1 MTLTITAK
9 DVVYK
14 MDKSNHFVARANSGD
29 RVIFETLDCFSC
41 ELKTEKDKLMEI
53 DFNKV
58 NPATGPLFI
67 NEAKAG
73 DVLKIYIEKIEV
85 KSRAVTIA
93 QPGFGRLG
101 NEIKESQTAIIEIE
115 NNKAKFKGIELP
127 LRKMIGVIATAPL
140 NEPVGNGT
148 PGDHGGNM
156 DCKEIKEGAILYLP
170 VFVDGALLA
179 LGDLHALMGDG
190 EINGAGAEVSGR
202 VTIRVEVLKECNYPL
217 PMIETKERWMTIG
230 SRKSMDE
237 ASDLAILNMQK
248 FIQSKLGLSGNEAAM
263 LMSIGADLAVCQV
276 VNENKTMRVEIDK
289 ELLKS

>member
-9 DVVYK
+9 DVIYK

-248 FIQSKLGLSGNEAAM
+248 FIQSKLGLSSNEAAM

>member
-9 DVVYK
+9 DVIYK

-29 RVIFETLDCFSC
+29 RVIFEILDCFSC

-67 NEAKAG
+67 NDAKAG
-73 DVLKIYIEKIEV
+73 DVLKIHIEKIEV
-85 KSRAVTIA
+85 ESRAVTIA

-101 NEIKESQTAIIEIE
+101 DEIKESQTAIIEIE
-115 NNKAKFKGIELP
+115 NDRAKFKGIELP

-190 EINGAGAEVSGR
+190 EISGAGAEVSGR

>member
-1 MTLTITAK
+1 MCIR
-9 DVVYK
+9 D
-14 MDKSNHFVARANSGD
+14 S
-29 RVIFETLDCFSC
+29 
-41 ELKTEKDKLMEI
+41 
-53 DFNKV
+53 
-58 NPATGPLFI
+58 
-67 NEAKAG
+67 
-73 DVLKIYIEKIEV
+73 
-85 KSRAVTIA
+85 
-93 QPGFGRLG
+93 
-101 NEIKESQTAIIEIE
+101 
-115 NNKAKFKGIELP
+115 
-127 LRKMIGVIATAPL
+127 
-140 NEPVGNGT
+140 
-148 PGDHGGNM
+148 
-156 DCKEIKEGAILYLP
+156 
-170 VFVDGALLA
+170 LA

>member
-1 MTLTITAK
+1 MTLTIIAK
-9 DVVYK
+9 DVIYK

-67 NEAKAG
+67 NDAKAG
-73 DVLKIYIEKIEV
+73 DVLKIHIEKIEV

-101 NEIKESQTAIIEIE
+101 DEIKESQTAIIEIE
-115 NNKAKFKGIELP
+115 NDRAKFKGIELP

-190 EINGAGAEVSGR
+190 EISGAGAEVSGR

-237 ASDLAILNMQK
+237 ASNLAILNMQK
-248 FIQSKLGLSGNEAAM
+248 FIQSKLGLSSNEAAM